1 MENQNKM
8 KYYHNNRCRKSREGL
23 QFLAENNIYPEVI
36 DYVNNKIEKD
46 ELVEI
51 IKKLKI
57 EPENLLRKNENIFKE
72 NIKGKNLSGEQVI
85 EWMIKEPKLM
95 ERPIL
100 TNNKGAAIG
109 RPKENFLNLID

>member
-23 QFLAENNIYPEVI
+23 QFLAEKKIYPEVI
-36 DYVNNKIEKD
+36 DYINNKMEKL

-51 IKKLKI
+51 INKLKV
-57 EPENLLRKNENIFKE
+57 EPENLLRKNEKAFKE
-72 NIKGKNLSGEQVI
+72 NIKGKNLSSDQI
-85 EWMIKEPKLM
+85 IDWIIKEPKLM

-100 TNNKGAAIG
+100 MDNKSAAIG